1 MTQPRHEPLDHLAL
15 AGRATGNAESAA
27 VVLRALPYHPSLI
40 LRGESDDPAFLEGFL
55 GATGFGLPIA
65 PFGITNQNDCAACW
79 LGPNEWLI
87 IGVKTPEHLAAGLA
101 GCRHALIRIGDG
113 QQIIAITGARAVDV
127 LTKHCPLDLH
137 DLKRSQPWCSRTVLA
152 GIQIILRNLYDGS
165 YRVHV
170 GRSLADYTWRIL
182 EDAALEF
189 DVVVAVGS

>member
-1 MTQPRHEPLDHLAL
+1 MTQPRHEPLAHLAL
-15 AGRATGNAESAA
+15 AGRATDDAKNAA
-27 VVLRALPYHPSLI
+27 VVLRALPHHPSSI
-40 LRGESDDPAFLEGFL
+40 LRGESDDPAFLEGFR
-55 GATGFGLPIA
+55 GAMGFGLPITPLGVTTKNGYGA
-65 PFGITNQNDCAACW
+65 YW

-87 IGVKTPEHLAAGLA
+87 MGDESSEHLAASLA

-113 QQIIAITGARAVDV
+113 QQIIAISGARAVDV

-152 GIQIILRNLYDGS
+152 GIQITLRNLYDGS
-165 YRVHV
+165 YHVHV

-189 DVVVAVGS
+189 NVAVDVGS